1 MTKRLFQ
8 YFNQMRHEWVMMTV
22 KVWELT
28 QIDYLGEDSEKH
40 FGHNSWVC
48 FPQIYILQIWQ
59 TLVHRLLRLGQNL
72 QKPRFFFTFLAGG
85 PFSSP
90 TIIWGLFWAFSWN
103 SLAKVIWN
111 LRWKFLG
118 SFFSWGFLAKK
129 SERQIEYVFRQNRSK
144 K

>member
-72 QKPRFFFTFLAGG
+72 QKPRFFY
-85 PFSSP
+85 
-90 TIIWGLFWAFSWN
+90 
-103 SLAKVIWN
+103 
-111 LRWKFLG
+111 
-118 SFFSWGFLAKK
+118 FFSWRSVFIPNNNLRIILSFFKK
-129 SERQIEYVFRQNRSK
+129 FFSQSYLKFTMKISGKFFQLRIFGRKIWTPNWVRV
-144 K
+144 

>member
-48 FPQIYILQIWQ
+48 FAQIYELQIWQ

-72 QKPRFFFTFLAGG
+72 QKPRFFFY
-85 PFSSP
+85 
-90 TIIWGLFWAFSWN
+90 
-103 SLAKVIWN
+103 
-111 LRWKFLG
+111 
-118 SFFSWGFLAKK
+118 FFSWRSVFIPNNNLRIILSFFKK
-129 SERQIEYVFRQNRSK
+129 FFSQSYLKFTMKISGKFFQLRIFGQKIWTPNWVRV
-144 K
+144 

>member
-48 FPQIYILQIWQ
+48 FPPDIYTTDLTDCGTQ
-59 TLVHRLLRLGQNL
+59 TFTFRA
-72 QKPRFFFTFLAGG
+72 KFTKTSIFFTFLAGG

-90 TIIWGLFWAFSWN
+90 TIIWGLFWAFSRN